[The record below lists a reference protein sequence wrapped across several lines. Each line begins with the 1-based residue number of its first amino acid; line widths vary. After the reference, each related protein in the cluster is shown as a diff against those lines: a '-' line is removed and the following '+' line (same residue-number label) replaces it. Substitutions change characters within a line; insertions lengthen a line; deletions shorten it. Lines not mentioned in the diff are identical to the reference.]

1 MASVNRV
8 IVLGNLG
15 ADPELRYTQ
24 SGAAVANLR
33 VATNERWKDKDGG
46 QQERTEWHSI
56 VVFGRQAENCE
67 KYLKKGRSVYVEGRL
82 QTNEWEDKDGN
93 KRYTTEI
100 VAQTV
105 QFLSG
110 GSDDGGGYSGGGGG
124 YSGGGGGNRGGGGG
138 GRSSGGGG
146 GNRGGGG
153 GGNNY
158 DQSFDDED
166 IPF

>member
-1 MASVNRV
+1 MASVNKV

-24 SGAAVANLR
+24 SGAAVCNLR
-33 VATNERWKDKDGG
+33 IATNERWKDKDGA
-46 QQERTEWHSI
+46 QQERTEWHSV

-67 KYLKKGRSVYVEGRL
+67 KYLKKGRSAYIEGRL
-82 QTNEWEDKDGN
+82 QTRDWEDKDGN

-105 QFLSG
+105 QFMSTRG
-110 GSDDGGGYSGGGGG
+110 EDDFGGGGGGGG
-124 YSGGGGGNRGGGGG
+124 YSGG

-146 GNRGGGG
+146 GGRNSGGGG

-158 DQSFDDED
+158 DQSFDDDD